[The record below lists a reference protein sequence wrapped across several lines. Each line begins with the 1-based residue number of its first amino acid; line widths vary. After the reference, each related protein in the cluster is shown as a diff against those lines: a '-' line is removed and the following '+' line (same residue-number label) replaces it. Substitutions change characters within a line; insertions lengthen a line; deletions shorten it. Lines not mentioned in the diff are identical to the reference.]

1 MYLRTY
7 THDDVMCGVHTL
19 MHNMCAGMAAHS
31 GGASSPADLAALAS
45 RVCCG
50 PLPSNCCNRQVGFAE
65 SDQPSSGPNQR
76 APSLA
81 NRSERAYYSSRSL
94 NAGEQG
100 RYGECKK
107 RSRPSLNPISLAL
120 LVLSLSWQIVV
131 FHARKSE
138 TERPLLFRSHPPIRR
153 RISRPVPHQRSVFR
167 KFHVVQASARQTR
180 DYQAIR
186 SRRERSSNSRL
197 ARGPVRNLFSER
209 YFLLVPSLSW
219 QMFEFHRRKV

>member
-1 MYLRTY
+1 
-7 THDDVMCGVHTL
+7 
-19 MHNMCAGMAAHS
+19 MCAGMAARS
-31 GGASSPADLAALAS
+31 GGALSPADLAALAS

-76 APSLA
+76 ALSLA

-131 FHARKSE
+131 FHTRSREE
-138 TERPLLFRSHPPIRR
+138 TGWWYTQVRGRGRR
-153 RISRPVPHQRSVFR
+153 RCGALASGTRPICSPLPM
-167 KFHVVQASARQTR
+167 
-180 DYQAIR
+180 IR
-186 SRRERSSNSRL
+186 SRR
-197 ARGPVRNLFSER
+197 AVVRTALT
-209 YFLLVPSLSW
+209 L
-219 QMFEFHRRKV
+219 